1 MKTTI
6 RLATILFLF
15 TTILFDGCKKGENDP
30 FLSLKSRKARVAGEW
45 KLTSGTITFSSSGFS
60 GTATLD
66 GVNLTADGFST
77 PYTVAFELDKDGTFK
92 RTTTDDGDI
101 EIETGTWDFNSGV
114 GEAKKKELLVL
125 TTLTDTYDGDTET
138 YSGSDAP
145 IETFVL
151 DELRSKKMVVTMDG
165 SYNDG
170 TDTETTT
177 GSFTF
182 EQ

>member
-1 MKTTI
+1 
-6 RLATILFLF
+6 
-15 TTILFDGCKKGENDP
+15 
-30 FLSLKSRKARVAGEW
+30 LK
-45 KLTSGTITFSSSGFS
+45 
-60 GTATLD
+60 
-66 GVNLTADGFST
+66 
-77 PYTVAFELDKDGTFK
+77 KDGTFT
-92 RTTTDDGDI
+92 RTTNDDGEI

-114 GEAKKKELLVL
+114 GDVKKKELLIL

-145 IETFVL
+145 IETLVL
-151 DELRSKKMVVTMDG
+151 DELRSKKMVVTIDG

-170 TDTETTT
+170 TGVETTT